1 MRVDEHFSIGE
12 RMRRVNERMCMEAF
26 SGISATEKDA
36 FLDFCQK
43 QERSDLAVLSINR
56 ESEEGSD
63 WDKEIWED
71 FGNWHD
77 APVFT
82 SKNER

>member
-12 RMRRVNERMCMEAF
+12 RMRRVNERMCVEAF

-36 FLDFCQK
+36 FLDFCQE
-43 QERSDLAVLSINR
+43 QERSDLAVLSTNR

-63 WDKEIWED
+63 WDKGIWED
-71 FGNWHD
+71 FGNWHNS
-77 APVFT
+77 PVFT
-82 SKNER
+82 SRNER